1 MRSLD
6 TQSSGS
12 GDVLPHSDRGNA
24 MRGPGANSTV
34 AKEDHDQSEL
44 VQTGQLKVNV
54 RFWTFYFFICWSNV
68 CMRKVFF
75 FLIWIWICLIHVCI
89 SVDKCVLFAKVMA
102 LKLQSPHGYCP
113 PMIGSL
119 V

>member
-1 MRSLD
+1 MRSLH

-44 VQTGQLKVNV
+44 VQTGQVKVNV
-54 RFWTFYFFICWSNV
+54 RFWTFYFFICWGNV

-75 FLIWIWICLIHVCI
+75 FLPYMDMDLSNSRMYFCRYVC
-89 SVDKCVLFAKVMA
+89 SF
-102 LKLQSPHGYCP
+102 Y
-113 PMIGSL
+113 
-119 V
+119 